1 MGFFDKYGTPADIKP
16 NKKLDAKEMLVSSI
30 KDQTALLNGEEVKNA
45 KDDPIR
51 SWFRDGRFMPTIGNF
66 GLFDGKALKFTKGS
80 EKAMLDEFQKAFEAG
95 EFDKMIVEVE
105 KKREANAVKLA
116 NARAKKK
123 K

>member
-1 MGFFDKYGTPADIKP
+1 
-16 NKKLDAKEMLVSSI
+16 
-30 KDQTALLNGEEVKNA
+30 
-45 KDDPIR
+45 
-51 SWFRDGRFMPTIGNF
+51 
-66 GLFDGKALKFTKGS
+66 
-80 EKAMLDEFQKAFEAG
+80 MLDEFQKAFEAG